1 MTRIKLLDDDTI
13 NKIAA
18 GEVIERP
25 ASVVKELVE
34 NSIDAGAGKVLIEVG
49 DGGKSFIRITDDGCG
64 IDLQDLPLAFQK
76 HATSKISEAKDL
88 ENIVTLGFRGEAL
101 ASIAS
106 VSGSVEVK
114 TKVRGSLS
122 GAYLRLEDGK
132 IAETKEVG
140 SPVGTTIT
148 VWNLFYNVPARRK
161 HLKGVEAE
169 LVHITDIVTEMAIIH
184 YDVSFELFSG
194 KRTIFKSIRSSSWD
208 DVLFRLFGLKT
219 LKGMARLEAQGPGW
233 SLAGVVGDPLAVRS
247 NPDRIFIFVN
257 GRAVYSRALSGALRE
272 AYRNIIPLGKSP
284 VAVIS
289 LKIDPQ
295 LVDVNVHP
303 AKREIRLLHEGE
315 IGSALTS
322 AAARALEKHARSA
335 LEEMPGDVAREARSR
350 EAVAGETIEGN
361 AMMGE
366 AVMEDAVTPA
376 RQATIAESCEQSTLP
391 LEMPLA
397 KVQPQP
403 PRLKILGQIKE
414 LYIVAESEDGLVLI
428 DQHAAAERIRF
439 ELLQERYSSKNI
451 RQELMQP
458 ISLELSPSERIMM
471 ASWQETLQDIGFEI
485 LPFGGNSYTV
495 RAVPALGRRLES
507 AEAVHDILRDLFT
520 SGKVRPNSTNKDEI
534 LRLLACRGSI
544 KSGKELNFSE
554 IKRLVEKLYLCNNPL
569 TCPHGRPVM
578 VTIDKNQLERLFARR

>member
-1 MTRIKLLDDDTI
+1 MAKIRLLDDDTI

-34 NSIDAGAGKVLIEVG
+34 NSIDAGAGKVLIEVA

-64 IDLQDLPLAFQK
+64 IDSQDLPLAFQK

-88 ENIVTLGFRGEAL
+88 ENIATLGFRGEAL

-114 TKVRGSLS
+114 TKTKGSLS
-122 GAYLRLEDGK
+122 GTYLRLEDGK
-132 IAETKEVG
+132 ITETKEIG
-140 SPVGTTIT
+140 TPVGTTIT

-169 LVHITDIVTEMAIIH
+169 LVHISDIVTELAIIH

-219 LKGMARLEAQGPGW
+219 LKGMARLEAQGQGW

-257 GRAVYSRALSGALRE
+257 GRAVSSRALQAALRE
-272 AYRNIIPLGKSP
+272 AYRNIIPMGKSP
-284 VAVIS
+284 VAVVS

-322 AAARALEKHARSA
+322 AAARALEEHARSA
-335 LEEMPGDVAREARSR
+335 SMERPGEVAREV
-350 EAVAGETIEGN
+350 EEDEGAVS
-361 AMMGE
+361 
-366 AVMEDAVTPA
+366 PA

-397 KVQPQP
+397 KVQQQRPS
-403 PRLKILGQIKE
+403 LKILGQIKE
-414 LYIVAESEDGLVLI
+414 LYIVAESEEGLVLI

-439 ELLQERYSSKNI
+439 ELLQERYSSKKI
-451 RQELMQP
+451 RQELVQP
-458 ISLELSPSERIMM
+458 ISLELSPSEKIMM
-471 ASWQETLQDIGFEI
+471 NSWQETLQDIGFEI

-520 SGKVRPNSTNKDEI
+520 SGKVSPNSTNKDEI
-534 LRLLACRGSI
+534 LKLLACKGSI
-544 KSGKELNFSE
+544 KSGKELNYAE

>member
-1 MTRIKLLDDDTI
+1 MAKIRLLDDDTI

-34 NSIDAGAGKVLIEVG
+34 NSIDAGAGKVLIEVA

-64 IDLQDLPLAFQK
+64 IDSQDLPLAFQK

-88 ENIVTLGFRGEAL
+88 ENIATLGFRGEAL

-114 TKVRGSLS
+114 TKTKGSLS
-122 GAYLRLEDGK
+122 GTYLRLEDGK
-132 IAETKEVG
+132 ITETKEIG
-140 SPVGTTIT
+140 TPVGTTIT

-169 LVHITDIVTEMAIIH
+169 LVHITDIVTELAIIH

-219 LKGMARLEAQGPGW
+219 LKGMARLEAQGQGW

-257 GRAVYSRALSGALRE
+257 GRAVSSRALQAALRE
-272 AYRNIIPLGKSP
+272 AYRNIIPMGKSP
-284 VAVIS
+284 VAVVS

-322 AAARALEKHARSA
+322 AAARALEEHARSA
-335 LEEMPGDVAREARSR
+335 SMERPGEVAREV
-350 EAVAGETIEGN
+350 EEDEGAVS
-361 AMMGE
+361 
-366 AVMEDAVTPA
+366 PA

-397 KVQPQP
+397 KVQQQRPS
-403 PRLKILGQIKE
+403 LKILGQIKE

-439 ELLQERYSSKNI
+439 ELLQERYSSKKI
-451 RQELMQP
+451 RQELVQP
-458 ISLELSPSERIMM
+458 ISLELSPSEKIMM
-471 ASWQETLQDIGFEI
+471 NSWQETLQDIGFEI

-520 SGKVRPNSTNKDEI
+520 SGKVSPNSTNKDEI
-534 LRLLACRGSI
+534 LKLLACKGSI
-544 KSGKELNFSE
+544 KSGKELNYAE